1 LPELPEVENFARRIH
16 AVYAGHALESV
27 TFHREGLRY
36 PFDKKAL
43 ARALRPGAILRSVGR
58 EGKQIVF
65 RFDDAKLFASLGM
78 SGAFVPARKGSPL
91 KHEHVTFYF
100 RGIDAALG
108 YVDPRR
114 FGFLSLESPP
124 AAASPLEVDALKK
137 TLTDLSKGG
146 SRRRLRDVLLDQRVV
161 AGVGNI
167 YMCEACFAARVDPC
181 LPIADLS
188 PVQIRTLAKSLPK
201 ILHKAIELGGSSI
214 STYRQF
220 DGSSGGAQQIHKVYG
235 QDGEACS
242 RPGCKGVIARA
253 VVGGRSVFFCPRCQ
267 N

>member
-1 LPELPEVENFARRIH
+1 MPELPEVENFARRIH
-16 AVYAGHALESV
+16 AAYAGHALESV

-36 PFDKKAL
+36 PFDQKAL
-43 ARALRPGAILRSVGR
+43 GRALRPGSILRSVGR

-65 RFDDAKLFASLGM
+65 RFDDAELFASLGM

-100 RGIDAALG
+100 RGLDAALG

-114 FGFLSLESPP
+114 FGFLSLEAPP
-124 AAASPLEVDALKK
+124 SAASPLEPSELKK
-137 TLTDLSKGG
+137 TLTNLGKGG
-146 SRRRLRDVLLDQRVV
+146 SRRRLRDVLLDQRLV

-181 LPIADLS
+181 RAVGSLSQKQIGALAAALPM
-188 PVQIRTLAKSLPK
+188 
-201 ILHKAIELGGSSI
+201 ILNKAIELGGSSI
-214 STYRQF
+214 ATYRQF
-220 DGSSGGAQQIHKVYG
+220 DGSNGGAQQIHKVYG
-235 QDGEACS
+235 QYGVDCS
-242 RPGCKGVIARA
+242 RHGCKGVIERA

-267 N
+267 Q

>member
-16 AVYAGHALESV
+16 AFYAGHALESV

-36 PFDKKAL
+36 PFDRKAL
-43 ARALRPGAILRSVGR
+43 GRALRPGAILRSVGR

-100 RGIDAALG
+100 RGLDAALG

-124 AAASPLEVDALKK
+124 AAASPLVSEELKTTLTQLKK
-137 TLTDLSKGG
+137 SD
-146 SRRRLRDVLLDQRVV
+146 SRRRLRDVLLDQRMV

-167 YMCEACFAARVDPC
+167 YMCEACFAAKVDPC
-181 LPIADLS
+181 RAVASLS
-188 PVQIRTLAKSLPK
+188 PVQIGAIARVLPQ
-201 ILHKAIELGGSSI
+201 ILERAIELGGSSI

-235 QDGEACS
+235 QDGATCS
-242 RPGCKGVIARA
+242 RAGCKGVIARA
-253 VVGGRSVFFCPRCQ
+253 VVGGRSVFFCPCCQ
-267 N
+267 K